1 MVGEGDGEW
10 QDDITFPYPLSF
22 LLAGSSLWYKGM
34 SQPKGRRGEGVGQCH
49 HVNVIMSMS
58 SCQCHEY
65 FPQFSAGVKIK
76 DGSFDVQRQGIWRK
90 ISNKEL
96 LVHLAR

>member
-10 QDDITFPYPLSF
+10 QDDIAFPSPLSP
-22 LLAGSSLWYKGM
+22 LLPFGWLIPLVQRDESAKR
-34 SQPKGRRGEGVGQCH
+34 KERGGGGA
-49 HVNVIMSMS
+49 MS

>member
-1 MVGEGDGEW
+1 MGEGDGEW
-10 QDDITFPYPLSF
+10 QDDIAFPSPLSF

-34 SQPKGRRGEGVGQCH
+34 SQPKGRRGEVGGA
-49 HVNVIMSMS
+49 MS

>member
-1 MVGEGDGEW
+1 MERRHCL
-10 QDDITFPYPLSF
+10 PLSP
-22 LLAGSSLWYKGM
+22 LLPFGWLIPLVQRDEPAKR
-34 SQPKGRRGEGVGQCH
+34 KERGGGGA
-49 HVNVIMSMS
+49 MS

-65 FPQFSAGVKIK
+65 FPQFSAAVKIK

>member
-1 MVGEGDGEW
+1 MGNGKM
-10 QDDITFPYPLSF
+10 TLPSPLPSPSF
-22 LLAGSSLWYKGM
+22 GWLIPLVKRLIPLVQRDEPAKR
-34 SQPKGRRGEGVGQCH
+34 KERGGGGA
-49 HVNVIMSMS
+49 MS

-76 DGSFDVQRQGIWRK
+76 DGGFDLQRQGIWRK

-96 LVHLAR
+96 LVQLAR

>member
-1 MVGEGDGEW
+1 MGNGKM
-10 QDDITFPYPLSF
+10 TLPSPLPSPLSP
-22 LLAGSSLWYKGM
+22 LLPFGWLIPLVQRDESAKR
-34 SQPKGRRGEGVGQCH
+34 KERGGGGA
-49 HVNVIMSMS
+49 MS

>member
-1 MVGEGDGEW
+1 MGMGNGKM
-10 QDDITFPYPLSF
+10 TLPSPLPSPSF
-22 LLAGSSLWYKGM
+22 WLAHPFV
-34 SQPKGRRGEGVGQCH
+34 PKPAKRKERGGGGA
-49 HVNVIMSMS
+49 MS

-96 LVHLAR
+96 LVLLAR